1 MDLDRYA
8 QAVAKM
14 AEEGRYDEALDLA
27 HEALL
32 RLPPGSPESA
42 PWHAHIGELY
52 LGKSEPLLA
61 ENAFREAL
69 VALARGDRRSPV
81 RGRVLTE
88 LSRLYLRQLRF
99 REAEQVAQEALELAE
114 CSPNAS
120 ASTIAFSL
128 RNLAVVHLF
137 ERDYISAEPLLER
150 VMRMLGSALAPDDPE
165 LATALT
171 DLAHVYEQRG
181 KSADAE
187 SLREAARA
195 IVATPY
201 RRLAD
206 RVEEILTTTGA
217 TPAQLAEAVAEVRM
231 GSSPPPP
238 LAEAADELAF
248 MLFVRA
254 PEIDANAPESSEYMV
269 DLARAGRMSWS
280 EILDQLAQTEFAV
293 ASVSP

>member
-1 MDLDRYA
+1 VNLDRYA
-8 QAVAKM
+8 VAVAKM
-14 AEEGRYDEALDLA
+14 AEEGRFDEALDLA
-27 HEALL
+27 HEAMI
-32 RLPPGSPESA
+32 RLPPGSPEAA

-52 LGKSEPLLA
+52 LGKGEPLLA
-61 ENAFREAL
+61 ENAFHEAL

-88 LSRLYLRQLRF
+88 LSRLFLRQLRF
-99 REAEQVAQEALELAE
+99 REAEQAAQEALELAE
-114 CSPNAS
+114 CSPAAS

-137 ERDYISAEPLLER
+137 EKDYASAEPLLER
-150 VMRMLGSALAPDDPE
+150 VMRMCGSALAPDDPE
-165 LATALT
+165 LGTALT

-181 KSADAE
+181 RMADAE
-187 SLREAARA
+187 SLRDSART

-206 RVEEILTTTGA
+206 RVEEILSATGA
-217 TPAQLAEAVAEVRM
+217 TSEQLAEAVAELRQ

-254 PEIDANAPESSEYMV
+254 PEIDANAPQSSEYMV

>member
-8 QAVAKM
+8 VAVAKM

-27 HEALL
+27 HEALM
-32 RLPPGSPESA
+32 RLPPVSVEAA

-52 LGKSEPLLA
+52 LGKGEPLLA

-69 VALARGDRRSPV
+69 VALTMGERRSPV

-88 LSRLYLRQLRF
+88 LSRLFLRQLRF
-99 REAEQVAQEALELAE
+99 REAEQTAQEALELAE
-114 CSPNAS
+114 CSPNAT
-120 ASTIAFSL
+120 AGTIAFSL

-137 ERDYISAEPLLER
+137 ERDYVSAEPLLER
-150 VMRMLGSALAPDDPE
+150 VMRMLGSAMAPDDPE

-181 KSADAE
+181 RKDEAE
-187 SLREAARA
+187 SLRESARA

-206 RVEEILTTTGA
+206 RIEEILTTTGA
-217 TPAQLAEAVAEVRM
+217 TPQQLAQAVNEVRM
-231 GSSPPPP
+231 GSAPPPP

-254 PEIDANAPESSEYMV
+254 PEIDANATESSEYLV
-269 DLARAGRMSWS
+269 DLAYAGRMSWS

-293 ASVSP
+293 ASIAP